1 MDMLV
6 LGNSASNFVVY
17 CLMSTKFRRT
27 LLKVDH
33 LGRVPPPILVLQV
46 LTKERGNRNLNTP
59 RLTQV
64 SRSSMV

>member
-33 LGRVPPPILVLQV
+33 LGRVPPPIL
-46 LTKERGNRNLNTP
+46 
-59 RLTQV
+59 
-64 SRSSMV
+64 